1 VMKLTLAGAVALAAL
16 VAQTPVIKIKKRGVG
31 PDRGPIQACLSLRA
45 SRDPG
50 ATECFLKLA
59 QAKDPAQKAEGHWG
73 LKELEDAKVAFEEAL
88 KKYPDDPSVRIRF
101 GLMFYEGFNRNEAVK
116 LLTEALAIDPA
127 DPEGMLTLAKI
138 LSRGFDG
145 KAIELAEKAAAA
157 DPSLYE
163 AHELLARLQLENSEE
178 AKAIEEAKKALAI
191 NPKALHA
198 MATLGAIELLKNR
211 PTDQFDK
218 IQAIDPKYGEGW
230 YWAGHHFIQNRRYE
244 EGIAFFRK
252 ALEID
257 PELMMAREQLGVN
270 LMRIGKSIEAHQQLE
285 MAYNAKWQ
293 TDEVVNSLRL
303 IDSYA
308 NFVSHVF
315 EGGEVRLHKKE
326 ADILK
331 PYFEEEVRRARKTY
345 EEKYKMQLEAK
356 IEVEVYPNHEDF
368 AVRTLGMPGLGA
380 TGVSFGPVVAMDSP
394 SARRPGDYHWASTLW
409 HELSHSY
416 ILVKS
421 KYLVPRWFTEGISV
435 HEETQASPEWG
446 DNVEPPMLEALT
458 KKQFLPVSD
467 FDSGFVRPKNP
478 LQVGLSYFQAGQA
491 LDWIVRDY
499 GQDAVNAMVDS
510 FAKQEALEEILKK
523 HLKLTPKEFDEKLD
537 AYLQAKWSKSAAKLG
552 DFKAAMGRGK
562 GALDGKQWDAAIAEA
577 QKGREA
583 FPEHVASY
591 EALGKAYTEKGDK
604 KMAREYLRE
613 YAKRGGR
620 APWAL
625 KELAKL
631 EEAEGDKAMAAAA
644 LQRLIYIA
652 PVGDEDL
659 HKKLGE
665 YYLDLNKPERALPA
679 FLAQLASKPVD
690 PAGAYYNLAR
700 SYLAL
705 SRRPEAQ
712 DALLQALELAPGFKP
727 AQKLLLEMDAPAS
740 KEIEKN

>member
-1 VMKLTLAGAVALAAL
+1 MKATLGGAIAL
-16 VAQTPVIKIKKRGVG
+16 VAMLAQTPVPTVTMRKRGAG
-31 PDRGPIQACLSLRA
+31 PDRAPIQACLALKAR
-45 SRDPG
+45 RDPA

-59 QAKDPAQKAEGHWG
+59 QSKDPAQRAEGHWG
-73 LKELEDAKVAFEEAL
+73 LRELEEAKQAFEEAL
-88 KKYPDDPSVRIRF
+88 KKYPDDPSVRIRY
-101 GLMFYEGFNRNEAVK
+101 GWMFYEGFNRNEAVK

-127 DPEGMLTLAKI
+127 DAEGMLTLAKI

-157 DPSLYE
+157 NPALYE

-191 NPKALHA
+191 EPKSLHA
-198 MATLGAIELLKNR
+198 MATLGVIELLKNK

-218 IQAIDPKYGEGW
+218 ITAIDPKYGEGW

-257 PELMMAREQLGVN
+257 PDLMIAREQLGVN

-285 MAYNAKWQ
+285 IAYNAKWQ

-303 IDSYA
+303 MDSYK
-308 NFVSHVF
+308 NFVSHSF

-326 ADILK
+326 AEVLK
-331 PYFEEEVRRARKTY
+331 PYFEEEVRRARQTY
-345 EEKYKMQLEAK
+345 ESKYKMKLDAK
-356 IEVEVYPNHEDF
+356 IEVEVFPEHEDF

-409 HELSHSY
+409 HEISHSY

-446 DNVEPPMLEALT
+446 DNVEPPMLEALV
-458 KKQFLPVSD
+458 KKQFLPVAD

-478 LQVGLSYFQAGQA
+478 MQVGLSYFQAGQA
-491 LDWIVRDY
+491 IDWLVRDY
-499 GQDAVNAMVDS
+499 GQDAINAMVDS
-510 FAKQEALEEILKK
+510 FAKQEPLEEILRK
-523 HLKLTPKEFDEKLD
+523 HLKLTPKEFDAKLD
-537 AYLQAKWSKSAAKLG
+537 AYLRAKWLKSAEKLS
-552 DFKAAMGRGK
+552 DFKSGLEEGK
-562 GALDGKQWDAAIAEA
+562 GALGARQWEVAIAAVEKA
-577 QKGREA
+577 RQA

-591 EALGKAYTEKGDK
+591 EALGKIYTEKGEK
-604 KMAREYLRE
+604 LKAREALRE

-620 APWAL
+620 AVWAL

-631 EEAEGDKAMAAAA
+631 EEQQGDKAMAVAA

-665 YYLDLNKPERALPA
+665 YYLELGKADRAMPA

-705 SRRPEAQ
+705 SRRADAQ
-712 DALLQALELAPGFKP
+712 EALLQALEIAPGFKP
-727 AQKLLLEMDAPAS
+727 AQKLLLEMDNTPQ
-740 KEIEKN
+740 KKN